1 VELTNDF
8 RVDVPIEQA
17 WQVLTDVER
26 IAPCMPGAQLTGVEG
41 DGYLGTVKVKVGPI
55 TAQYKGKAVFQEK
68 DDTAHRAVIK
78 AEGRETRG
86 QGNANA
92 VITAVLREDG
102 GGTAVSVSTD
112 LTITGK
118 AAQFGRGVLADVSS
132 KLLQQFVKCL
142 EADVLSSNQP
152 ATAEQTADADADASS
167 APQAAATAPEPAG
180 PVEAAAAAATAVA
193 PAVGGPTEAP
203 AAPTTS
209 TPAAPAQAASP
220 ARPSAPAAPAAAA
233 EAAPINLIGTV
244 AGPVAKRAAP
254 FALVLLLGILI
265 GRRLR

>member
-1 VELTNDF
+1 MELTNDF

-41 DGYLGTVKVKVGPI
+41 DDYLGTVKVKVGPI
-55 TAQYKGKAVFQEK
+55 TAQYKGKATFQEK
-68 DDTAHRAVIK
+68 DETAHRAVIK

-142 EADVLSSNQP
+142 EADVLRSDSP
-152 ATAEQTADADADASS
+152 AAEAQSAEADTSTAAQAQQSPSTS
-167 APQAAATAPEPAG
+167 AEPAG
-180 PVEAAAAAATAVA
+180 PVEAAAAAATAA
-193 PAVGGPTEAP
+193 PA
-203 AAPTTS
+203 
-209 TPAAPAQAASP
+209 SP
-220 ARPSAPAAPAAAA
+220 APAAAA
-233 EAAPINLIGTV
+233 AATAAPAASTPPSLPTAPAATSDAVPINLIGTV

-254 FALVLLLGILI
+254 LVLVLLLGVLL
-265 GRRLR
+265 GRRLRRS